1 MPASTLPR
9 ALKTASHRG
18 TLSAVFV
25 LVPTLLFALLMLPGP
40 IAFAGSSILE
50 IEPPSDAES
59 HHLSADSASDTSKT
73 GTRAS
78 NNDADDDDDDDDD
91 EQVASKNSLI
101 PDKAAGAH
109 PAAAN
114 NDKVLNSAQRDDA
127 DDDSDDDDDSDEEVA
142 RVPAAKD
149 GPGLE
154 TRVDRE
160 TDSDGNDTVTSST
173 IASAFV
179 GDYLVSMRRDAVAAH
194 DPLGAERAEASFISI
209 HKDLS
214 ETFAL
219 SGGFGSYRSLHYND
233 FVGSIVAHWHAGDW
247 SISAGIA
254 RDALVKSAESIRSNI
269 RQTDFG
275 LSASYDLTKHLS
287 SDFEFHHRNYS
298 DGNSSNDLAFSPV
311 YEFALEKSQFDLGY
325 SFNYRSFAMKAN
337 HGYYDPRRL
346 ISNGL
351 TATWKFDRELYF
363 GNFEASEGHADIKG
377 ASGGLG
383 AANSAMCTSV
393 VATMGLRPRKD
404 VAVEGY
410 WGGEWSA
417 AWSSNALGLKI
428 RYSF

>member
-1 MPASTLPR
+1 L
-9 ALKTASHRG
+9 
-18 TLSAVFV
+18 
-25 LVPTLLFALLMLPGP
+25 
-40 IAFAGSSILE
+40 
-50 IEPPSDAES
+50 
-59 HHLSADSASDTSKT
+59 
-73 GTRAS
+73 
-78 NNDADDDDDDDDD
+78 
-91 EQVASKNSLI
+91 
-101 PDKAAGAH
+101 
-109 PAAAN
+109 
-114 NDKVLNSAQRDDA
+114 AQRDDS

-142 RVPAAKD
+142 HAPAAKD
-149 GPGLE
+149 TPALE
-154 TRVDRE
+154 TRMDRE
-160 TDSDGNDTVTSST
+160 TDSDGNDTIATST
-173 IASAFV
+173 ITSAFV
-179 GDYLVSMRRDAVAAH
+179 GDYLVSLRKDVVAAH
-194 DPLGAERAEASFISI
+194 DPAGSARAEASFISI

-214 ETFAL
+214 ESFAF
-219 SGGFGSYRSLHYND
+219 SGGFGSYRTLYYND
-233 FVGSIVAHWHAGDW
+233 LVGSIVAHWHADDW

-254 RDALVKSAESIRSNI
+254 RNLLAKSAESIRSNI
-269 RQTDFG
+269 RETDFG

-287 SDFEFHHRNYS
+287 SDFELHHRVYS

-351 TATWKFDRELYF
+351 TATWKFDREQYY

-377 ASGGLG
+377 AAGGLG

-393 VATMGLRPRKD
+393 VATMGLRPSKD
-404 VAVEGY
+404 VSVEGY

>member
-1 MPASTLPR
+1 MPV
-9 ALKTASHRG
+9 TASSDTVMTDSRRG
-18 TLSAVFV
+18 IRSALFAILPMLFV
-25 LVPTLLFALLMLPGP
+25 ALLMLPEP
-40 IAFAGSSILE
+40 FAFAGSSSTLE
-50 IEPPSDAES
+50 IEPPSE
-59 HHLSADSASDTSKT
+59 ADSASVATST
-73 GTRAS
+73 STRS
-78 NNDADDDDDDDDD
+78 SNDADDDDDDDDD
-91 EQVASKNSLI
+91 DQVASKDVVI
-101 PDKAAGAH
+101 PDKAGGAH
-109 PAAAN
+109 PAAVAQPAAAD
-114 NDKVLNSAQRDDA
+114 NDKNLNSAQRDDA

-142 RVPAAKD
+142 HAPAAKD
-149 GPGLE
+149 TPALE
-154 TRVDRE
+154 TRMDRE
-160 TDSDGNDTVTSST
+160 TDSDGNDTIATST
-173 IASAFV
+173 ITSAFV
-179 GDYLVSMRRDAVAAH
+179 GDYLVSLRKDVVAAH
-194 DPLGAERAEASFISI
+194 DPLGSARAEASFISI

-219 SGGFGSYRSLHYND
+219 TGGFGSYRTLYYND
-233 FVGSIVAHWHAGDW
+233 FVGSIVAHWHADDW

-254 RDALVKSAESIRSNI
+254 RNLLAKSAESIRSNI
-269 RQTDFG
+269 RETDFG

-287 SDFEFHHRNYS
+287 SDFELHHRVYS

-351 TATWKFDRELYF
+351 TATWKFDREQYY

-377 ASGGLG
+377 AAGGLG
-383 AANSAMCTSV
+383 AANSAMCTSI
-393 VATMGLRPRKD
+393 VATMGLRPSKD
-404 VAVEGY
+404 VSVEGY